1 MANLFW
7 NDKRRTL
14 NLLSKDFATE
24 EEFED
29 LIMNN
34 NELLGD
40 IFLISR
46 QVRGGTKKGIPDI
59 IGCDKDGNVCII
71 EMKNVKVTSEII
83 PQVLQYAIWAQ
94 ENPAE
99 IENLW
104 FKSPEQPEEYKINF
118 DGYDVRILIIAPE
131 IDLSTA
137 TAIEKINY
145 DVELIEIKRW
155 IDKNNEFFLVNKIES
170 PENSKV
176 TQIRGR
182 GDYTKEE
189 YNKHRNKTSVKRFM
203 TLSQQ
208 LEKISKKKN
217 WPLEM
222 KYNKNY
228 CGLKY
233 GHYLVCGIDW
243 WGSKTFGLFVSMPEN
258 IAKKYQPS
266 STQIN
271 DSSKRTT
278 WYDLDSK
285 TSLEKFVP
293 LFQKALD
300 LVIEKRG

>member
-7 NDKRRTL
+7 NDKKRTL

-24 EEFED
+24 EEFEE
-29 LIMNN
+29 LIMSN

-46 QVRGGTKKGIPDI
+46 QARGGKKKGIPDI
-59 IGCDKDGNVCII
+59 IGSDKDGNVCII

-83 PQVLQYAIWAQ
+83 PQVLRYAIWAQ

-104 FKSPEQPEEYKINF
+104 VKSDKQPEEYQINF

-131 IDLSTA
+131 IDPSTA
-137 TAIEKINY
+137 AAIKKLNY

-155 IDKNNEFFLVNKIES
+155 ADKNNEFFLVNKIES
-170 PENSKV
+170 PETKKI
-176 TQIRGR
+176 TQIRGH
-182 GDYTKEE
+182 GDYTEQE
-189 YNKHRNKTSVKRFM
+189 YNEHHNNTSVKRFM

-208 LEKISKKKN
+208 LKKISNKKN
-217 WPLEM
+217 WPLEL

-233 GHYLVCGIDW
+233 GHYLVAGINW
-243 WGSKTFGLFVSMPEN
+243 WGSKTFRLFVMVPEK
-258 IAKKYQPS
+258 IAKKFEPKGAKYYG
-266 STQIN
+266 
-271 DSSKRTT
+271 DSDKTT
-278 WYDLDSK
+278 SYELDGV
-285 TSLEKFVP
+285 TSLEKYTP

-300 LVIEKRG
+300 LLKEKRG